1 MAVIGGGIGGLSTAV
16 ALRQAGH
23 RATVYEQT
31 SVLRP
36 VGAGIS
42 VWSNGVKALNLLGL
56 GPAVDANSGVMDRMA
71 YAAKDGTSLCDFD
84 LGPMVATVGQRP
96 CPISRTTLQTLLT
109 DALEPGVLHLGVRCV
124 GVEIGDPALEGAT
137 PAPGGDADTGSGH
150 ASPSLDT
157 FGAGSQRSVHET
169 RATVI
174 FEDGTR
180 VSPDVVVAADGT
192 HSVLRPYVVGHPV
205 ERRYVGYVNWN
216 GLVDWSPE
224 LSGPSTWITWVGDH
238 KRVSL
243 MPVGGGQCY
252 FFFDV
257 PLPADE
263 AIRPPDQTT
272 PVDPRA
278 ELDRYFARW
287 APAVRLLIDRLDPAG
302 TNRVPIFDHDPLP
315 RFTRGTVALIGDA
328 AHSMSPDLGQ
338 GGCQALEDAIVL
350 TRCLTAN
357 TLGVPDALRRY
368 QQARQEHTA
377 DIVRRARKRSDIT
390 HGVEPE
396 RTQAWYDELAREDG
410 TSIIAGLVQSV
421 LGGPLG

>member
-1 MAVIGGGIGGLSTAV
+1 VHELDVAVIGGGIGGLSTAL

-71 YAAKDGTSLCDFD
+71 YAAKDGRSLCDFD
-84 LGPMVATVGQRP
+84 LGPMVDTVGQRP

-124 GVEIGDPALEGAT
+124 GVEAD
-137 PAPGGDADTGSGH
+137 GGD
-150 ASPSLDT
+150 
-157 FGAGSQRSVHET
+157 ET

-216 GLVDWSPE
+216 GLVNWSPE

-263 AIRPPDQTT
+263 AIRPPDQTA

-278 ELDRYFARW
+278 ELDRYFAGW

-315 RFTRGTVALIGDA
+315 RFTRGTAALIGDA